1 MFSDIYTWK
10 VIDAIRDGRNV
21 YCVDKQQQ
29 EILFC
34 PGMIAF
40 DLIQLIAEAESD
52 KTERYLFYM
61 EIGESND

>member
-21 YCVDKQQQ
+21 YCVDKLHR

-34 PGMIAF
+34 PGMVAF
-40 DLIQLIAEAESD
+40 ELIQLIAEAESD